1 MWVVKLDVC
10 LANPPEEAGA
20 LCVWLSTS
28 SNCTGALSLYI
39 PAGLELGGIRKKCT
53 WGSSSTAT
61 CWQVSCASHWSCQ
74 KELERG
80 CWTERVRKYQMQWLE
95 KEWLFLTF
103 VKWWVCL
110 HAWKQ
115 GFEWKRSDSGPLCL
129 ERGLRVCNT
138 GDCEV
143 RGNLWD
149 LFQLYSSIWYQMTP
163 FEGLH
168 YSSQTF
174 RIHTQVSSSL
184 KISL

>member
-39 PAGLELGGIRKKCT
+39 PAGLELGGVRKKCT
-53 WGSSSTAT
+53 WGS
-61 CWQVSCASHWSCQ
+61 
-74 KELERG
+74 RY
-80 CWTERVRKYQMQWLE
+80 KYQMQWLE

-103 VKWWVCL
+103 AKWWVCL

-129 ERGLRVCNT
+129 ERGLSVCNT

-143 RGNLWD
+143 RGKLWE
-149 LFQLYSSIWYQMTP
+149 LFHLYSSIWYQMTP